1 LEKQVYRPIF
11 GKVNVKKALIFVLI
25 AVIVGLIFL
34 SINTVTQNEDSQES
48 TPDEPGIEEQDTQ
61 PQGRNLSVQIDEKMG
76 FSTP

>member
-1 LEKQVYRPIF
+1 MEKQVYRPIF

-25 AVIVGLIFL
+25 AVIAGLIFL